1 MSGDPSD
8 SDVTPRLRGR
18 SNQLIVSEDAI
29 SSVTPFS
36 PDGDRP
42 SDPKVKELVNAIV
55 EALKMDQAVQEK
67 WREQIAFNVA
77 AAKSRIAFGA
87 RMPKPGD
94 MKRKAA
100 RLRTTLEKARVL
112 SKEIEPMLSA
122 VLFELTDRDYVQSY
136 ETYKALL
143 EHAIRATTIIEKQTI
158 VPPGAQARDLAKFEA
173 KSIALELVGHF
184 DSTENRTL
192 VNEVAS
198 LLYELLTGH
207 ADRDVPE
214 RLGAYAPAGPK
225 MRGPFH
231 WVK

>member
-1 MSGDPSD
+1 MSSDPI
-8 SDVTPRLRGR
+8 DVTEG
-18 SNQLIVSEDAI
+18 AI
-29 SSVTPFS
+29 FGVTPFS
-36 PDGDRP
+36 PNGDRP
-42 SDPKVKELVNAIV
+42 LDPKVKELINAIV
-55 EALKMDQAVQEK
+55 EALKVDPAVQEK
-67 WREQIAFNVA
+67 LRKQIAFSVD
-77 AAKSRIAFGA
+77 AAKSRIAFVA

-100 RLRTTLEKARVL
+100 MLRTTLEKARVL

-122 VLFELTDRDYVQSY
+122 VLFELTDHDYVQSY

-158 VPPGAQARDLAKFEA
+158 VRPGAKARDLAKFEA

-192 VNEVAS
+192 VNEVVS
-198 LLYELLTGH
+198 RLYELLTGRAH
-207 ADRDVPE
+207 VDVPE

-231 WVK
+231 WLKSQR

>member
-1 MSGDPSD
+1 MSSDPIN
-8 SDVTPRLRGR
+8 VTEG
-18 SNQLIVSEDAI
+18 AI
-29 SSVTPFS
+29 YGVTPFS

-42 SDPKVKELVNAIV
+42 LDPKVKELINAIV
-55 EALKMDQAVQEK
+55 EALKVDPAVREK
-67 WREQIAFNVA
+67 LRKQIAFNVA

-87 RMPKPGD
+87 RMPKTGD

-122 VLFELTDRDYVQSY
+122 VLFELTDHDYARSY
-136 ETYKALL
+136 ESYKALL
-143 EHAIRATTIIEKQTI
+143 EHAIRATTIIEKQII

-173 KSIALELVGHF
+173 KIIALELVGHF

-192 VNEVAS
+192 VNEAVS
-198 LLYELLTGH
+198 RLYELLTGRAH
-207 ADRDVPE
+207 VDVPE
-214 RLGAYAPAGPK
+214 RPGAYAPAGPK

-231 WVK
+231 WLKSQR